1 MGGQYLIIGSCVVVA
16 LIIVIIV
23 LFLIRRANIKYFRN
37 QIKELEIKRNEV
49 ASTPVLVEL
58 SKVES
63 ITKNNDLMGEKCVN
77 WQERFTEI
85 KDKRLGVID
94 DMLIELDTIID
105 NRDYENCGYRIAK
118 VQVEIYKIKE
128 AADKLLAEIRN
139 VSSSE
144 NRFREEITSLK
155 SRYRVIK
162 ENYKSHID
170 NYGDIAEAIDLQLEN
185 IENRFIDFEKIMT
198 RTDYDEAVKL
208 LDALEQMINHIEIVV
223 NEMPDI
229 IRISNK
235 VLPDTINEVEETYKS
250 MTEKG
255 YSLEYLNIEY
265 NIAESKKNIDNI
277 TQKVKLLNLEDCK
290 FELENMLEFFQS
302 LFIDFEKER
311 LSKKAYLQE
320 LNGFKIKLEK
330 VNEQCN
336 SVFNEMDNIK
346 STYNLS
352 EKDLNDINE
361 ANKLLIMIN
370 DDYKKLSLKDESNA
384 TPYSLLFDELEVLS
398 NRLNDMDDDF
408 NKTLKSLGNMYDDE
422 ERAREQLTE
431 IEDFLQQSRKLIY
444 SYKLPVITEEYFI
457 QLEEAN
463 EAIGEV
469 INELEKKP
477 IEIKVLNTRVDT
489 ARDLVLK
496 LYNTTRELIK
506 NAKMAEAS
514 IVYGNRYRSFYKEI
528 DKGLNTAEK
537 EFYNG
542 NYKLSLDTSTKA
554 IGLVDKD
561 ITSKLEELYGK

>member
-1 MGGQYLIIGSCVVVA
+1 
-16 LIIVIIV
+16 
-23 LFLIRRANIKYFRN
+23 
-37 QIKELEIKRNEV
+37 
-49 ASTPVLVEL
+49 
-58 SKVES
+58 
-63 ITKNNDLMGEKCVN
+63 
-77 WQERFTEI
+77 
-85 KDKRLGVID
+85 
-94 DMLIELDTIID
+94 
-105 NRDYENCGYRIAK
+105 
-118 VQVEIYKIKE
+118 
-128 AADKLLAEIRN
+128 
-139 VSSSE
+139 
-144 NRFREEITSLK
+144 
-155 SRYRVIK
+155 
-162 ENYKSHID
+162 
-170 NYGDIAEAIDLQLEN
+170 
-185 IENRFIDFEKIMT
+185 MT

-208 LDALEQMINHIEIVV
+208 IDALEQMINHIEIVI
-223 NEMPDI
+223 NELPDI

-235 VLPDTINEVEETYKS
+235 VLPDTIKEVEETYNS

-265 NIAESKKNIDNI
+265 NINESRKNIDKI

-290 FELENMLEFFQS
+290 FELENMLDFFQS

-320 LNGFKIKLEK
+320 LNGFKIKLDK
-330 VNEQCN
+330 VNEQCS

-352 EKDLNDINE
+352 EEDINDINE
-361 ANKLLIMIN
+361 ANKLLVVIN
-370 DDYKKLSLKDESNA
+370 DDYKKLTLKDESNA
-384 TPYSLLFDELEVLS
+384 TPYSLLFDELEALS

-554 IGLVDKD
+554 IGLVDKE
-561 ITSKLEELYGK
+561 ITSKLEELYDK

>member
-1 MGGQYLIIGSCVVVA
+1 
-16 LIIVIIV
+16 
-23 LFLIRRANIKYFRN
+23 
-37 QIKELEIKRNEV
+37 
-49 ASTPVLVEL
+49 
-58 SKVES
+58 
-63 ITKNNDLMGEKCVN
+63 
-77 WQERFTEI
+77 
-85 KDKRLGVID
+85 
-94 DMLIELDTIID
+94 
-105 NRDYENCGYRIAK
+105 
-118 VQVEIYKIKE
+118 
-128 AADKLLAEIRN
+128 
-139 VSSSE
+139 
-144 NRFREEITSLK
+144 
-155 SRYRVIK
+155 
-162 ENYKSHID
+162 
-170 NYGDIAEAIDLQLEN
+170 
-185 IENRFIDFEKIMT
+185 
-198 RTDYDEAVKL
+198 
-208 LDALEQMINHIEIVV
+208 
-223 NEMPDI
+223 
-229 IRISNK
+229 
-235 VLPDTINEVEETYKS
+235 
-250 MTEKG
+250 
-255 YSLEYLNIEY
+255 
-265 NIAESKKNIDNI
+265 
-277 TQKVKLLNLEDCK
+277 
-290 FELENMLEFFQS
+290 
-302 LFIDFEKER
+302 
-311 LSKKAYLQE
+311 
-320 LNGFKIKLEK
+320 
-330 VNEQCN
+330 
-336 SVFNEMDNIK
+336 MDNIK